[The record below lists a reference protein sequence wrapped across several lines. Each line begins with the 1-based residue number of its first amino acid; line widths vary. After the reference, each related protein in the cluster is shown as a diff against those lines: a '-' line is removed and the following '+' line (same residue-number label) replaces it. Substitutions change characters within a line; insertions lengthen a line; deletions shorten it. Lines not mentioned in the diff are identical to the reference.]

1 MLSRSLRVRS
11 GCLVCLA
18 TILLTGPGCAV
29 LSEDYRH
36 ITRYLDENAVPE
48 STALKVAASPL
59 AIPTGMVS
67 LTVDGFLI
75 NPVLNFP
82 KAAKDAWNCFD
93 PEIVPY
99 STAEIF
105 VFPMRIVTF
114 VVVFLGSEIGRCC
127 IPLDLEKSF

>member
-1 MLSRSLRVRS
+1 MHSRSLRVRA
-11 GCLVCLA
+11 GCIACIVVLLA
-18 TILLTGPGCAV
+18 GPGCAV
-29 LSEDYRH
+29 LSEDHRH

-48 STALKVAASPL
+48 GTAVKVAASPL
-59 AIPTGMVS
+59 AIPAGLVS
-67 LTVDGFLI
+67 LTIDGFLI

-93 PEIVPY
+93 PERIPY
-99 STAEIF
+99 SAAEIF

-127 IPLDLEKSF
+127 MPVDLEKGF